1 MPPPPPLPPLTDS
14 RGSPESHELIDL
26 AQLEINE
33 TQTQLITTEESI
45 LKLLMPCDLAN
56 NMNIILEIRAGTGGE
71 EASLFA
77 YELLKMYEKYCQTQG
92 WRWEIITMQR
102 TEIGGFTSSQILIS
116 GENVFEQMK
125 FESGVHRVQRIPIN
139 DTKIQTSAASVI
151 VLPEAS
157 ELDVQIKPND
167 LRVDVYR
174 SSGNGGQSVNTTD
187 SAVRLTHLP
196 TGIVVAMQDERSQV
210 QNKKKAMQVLLSRYP
225 PPPHLPPL
233 VPHLVLCRV
242 YDHERAKASEER
254 AELRS
259 KAQGTGDRSDK
270 IRTYNYPQVPL
281 PLPPSHSSSLW
292 SCRIASQTIGSGAR

>member
-1 MPPPPPLPPLTDS
+1 
-14 RGSPESHELIDL
+14 
-26 AQLEINE
+26 
-33 TQTQLITTEESI
+33 
-45 LKLLMPCDLAN
+45 MPCDLAN

-210 QNKKKAMQVLLSRYP
+210 QNKKKAMQVLLSRYAP
-225 PPPHLPPL
+225 PP
-233 VPHLVLCRV
+233 
-242 YDHERAKASEER
+242 S
-254 AELRS
+254 
-259 KAQGTGDRSDK
+259 
-270 IRTYNYPQVPL
+270 
-281 PLPPSHSSSLW
+281 PPSPRPSPRPVQSL
-292 SCRIASQTIGSGAR
+292 